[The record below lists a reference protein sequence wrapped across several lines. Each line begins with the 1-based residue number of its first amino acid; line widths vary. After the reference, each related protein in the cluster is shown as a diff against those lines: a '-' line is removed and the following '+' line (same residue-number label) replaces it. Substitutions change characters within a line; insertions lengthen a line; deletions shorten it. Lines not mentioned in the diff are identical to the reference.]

1 MCENDSKIIRV
12 NYQQS
17 SIGKSTSLSLL
28 DRENLQRNKERNH
41 FYRIDMYKILET
53 FIILL
58 IYHNTQF
65 YR

>member
-17 SIGKSTSLSLL
+17 SIGESTSLSLL

-41 FYRIDMYKILET
+41 FYCIDMYKILET